1 MVTLSPGSRPAT
13 SKLRMT
19 GHDRPVPRS
28 PPDATI
34 AFEVPGDGTLSS
46 PFRSACRTALKK
58 LAPLQND
65 VCPKADP
72 AWPLTQWASA
82 SVVGVAPTWT
92 RSVPLNPK
100 SIVTTASAGITGGL
114 SFMPGVSGLVPCVI
128 TSGS

>member
-1 MVTLSPGSRPAT
+1 
-13 SKLRMT
+13 MT
-19 GHDRPVPRS
+19 GHDRPVRGP
-28 PPDATI
+28 PPDAAI

-58 LAPLQND
+58 LTPLQND
-65 VCPKADP
+65 VRPKADP

-92 RSVPLNPK
+92 RTAALNPK

-114 SFMPGVSGLVPCVI
+114 SFMPGVSGLVPCVT

>member
-1 MVTLSPGSRPAT
+1 
-13 SKLRMT
+13 MT

-28 PPDATI
+28 PPDAAI

-46 PFRSACRTALKK
+46 PLRSACRTALKK
-58 LAPLQND
+58 LTPLQND
-65 VCPKADP
+65 VRPKADP
-72 AWPLTQWASA
+72 ARPLTQWASA

-100 SIVTTASAGITGGL
+100 PIVTTASGGITGAL
-114 SFMPGVSGLVPCVI
+114 SFMPGVSGLVPLVI